1 MAEIEIR
8 GVAELL
14 RRLGAAAGVDKLE
27 PPMQRAV
34 LRVQADMQTYPPAP
48 RTSSYR
54 RTGTYGRRWTTAI
67 VRESGGVIGQ
77 MATTPSTA
85 PLWAA
90 PVFSAPAIGA
100 AAGRPTRRC
109 WNATGR
115 RLCRTLSRPFKR
127 RWRNRRW
134 TKRR

>member
-77 MATTPSTA
+77 IGNNTEYGPFVGSARFQRPSH
-85 PLWAA
+85 
-90 PVFSAPAIGA
+90 
-100 AAGRPTRRC
+100 RRSG
-109 WNATGR
+109 WQTDEAV
-115 RLCRTLSRPFKR
+115 LE
-127 RWRNRRW
+127 RNRAAIVQDFEQAIQAALE
-134 TKRR
+134 K